1 MTAPSFDV
9 TRCGLVA
16 LLGAPNAG
24 KSTLTNALVGEK
36 VSIVTHKVQ
45 TTRQRITGIAML
57 DNTQMVLL
65 DTPGLFDPK
74 ARLDRAMIQAATD
87 ASHDAD
93 IRVLMIDASVPLL
106 KETGRRSEYTLT
118 QDKLTQLLDSM
129 PTPMCVVLNK
139 TDQAKP
145 EVLMAYASFLN
156 QDIYHTKV
164 DRVFMISS
172 LTGDGVSDLKN
183 YLSAAMPTSPF
194 LYPPEHLSDMPTR
207 LIAAEMT
214 REQLILQLH
223 QELPYEV
230 YVETEAF
237 ENFKNGDVKISQMI
251 AVSKTQHKGIV
262 LGHKGERIRA
272 IREKAQHEIS
282 QFLNVKVHLFLH
294 IKVVENWQNKRDFY
308 SLTGL
313 NYRA

>member
-1 MTAPSFDV
+1 MTHTQHDA

-45 TTRQRITGIAML
+45 TTRQRITGIAMQ
-57 DNTQMVLL
+57 DQTQLVLL

-74 ARLDRAMIQAATD
+74 ERMDRAMIQAAMD
-87 ASHDAD
+87 ASCDAD
-93 IRVLMIDASVPLL
+93 MRVLIIDASIPLL
-106 KETGRRSEYTLT
+106 DKPGRRSIYTLT
-118 QDKLTQLLDSM
+118 CDKLTDLLTRI

-139 TDQAKP
+139 TDQAKHD
-145 EVLMAYASFLN
+145 VLMQYAAFLN
-156 QDIYHTKV
+156 QDTYRDVI

-172 LTGDGVSDLKN
+172 LTGDGVEDLKT
-183 YLSAAMPTSPF
+183 YLSQAMPLSPF
-194 LYPPEHLSDMPTR
+194 LYPPEHLSDMPMR
-207 LIAAEMT
+207 LMAAETT
-214 REQLILQLH
+214 REQLIVQLH

-230 YVETEAF
+230 YVETDAF
-237 ENFKNGDVKISQMI
+237 ENFDNGAVKITQTVV
-251 AVSKTQHKGIV
+251 VSKQQHKGIV

-272 IREKAQHEIS
+272 IREKS
-282 QFLNVKVHLFLH
+282 QRALSEFLNTKVHLFLH
-294 IKVVENWQNKRDFY
+294 VKVIENWQNKRDFY
-308 SLTGL
+308 HLTGL